1 MLVTDWP
8 GANRFL
14 PPRRGMPRQF
24 SDKRMPDNNTG
35 NIIVPFTMLP
45 GYMEDEERYETR
57 RVFDQLNRD
66 AKEDRLLELLTQRLA
81 AAPPAAAPA
90 PVVAPAPGG
99 GHVPAPVVAA
109 LSPPAH
115 HAPPPAGPGVGVG
128 GVALGGLGP
137 VTPAV
142 DDHEVTIEP
151 PDFGAPPPPPP
162 PSMSPTAAVPR
173 PPPSVHLD
181 PAPAPASGGSW
192 VDELSSKLK
201 SKRTSL
207 SPAALSAL
215 EKGAK
220 THKVEDKDS
229 LPFVAE
235 LLSKAKPTV
244 PSLDTVSARPV
255 ITRPT
260 GIAEPQTAEEKEAQR
275 LSEKATN
282 EVERLPTREQG
293 HWKDKLGLSDLT
305 FVRASDYTTARKCF
319 DAYWSNKSD
328 LVTQANLP
336 KFKKDLAEYARKAFH
351 FNVETGR
358 YAKYI
363 PVKTL
368 RQLEWERAKA
378 ERLKKSEKFYSA
390 STTSRHHPHGQT
402 RPCLPV
408 HWSS

>member
-24 SDKRMPDNNTG
+24 SNTRMPDNNTG
-35 NIIVPFTMLP
+35 NRIVPFTMLP

-81 AAPPAAAPA
+81 AAPAPAAGPPPPPAAPH
-90 PVVAPAPGG
+90 GG
-99 GHVPAPVVAA
+99 GHAPAPVVAA

-137 VTPAV
+137 VVAAGTPAV
-142 DDHEVTIEP
+142 DVTVEIPDSEP
-151 PDFGAPPPPPP
+151 PPPPPPPPP
-162 PSMSPTAAVPR
+162 PSEPHRV
-173 PPPSVHLD
+173 
-181 PAPAPASGGSW
+181 PASEPASSAPVTPALTMVDQLKALKPRKTW
-192 VDELSSKLK
+192 TPDEL
-201 SKRTSL
+201 
-207 SPAALSAL
+207 AALDKGPKKDTEE
-215 EKGAK
+215 EKKAP
-220 THKVEDKDS
+220 

-235 LLSKAKPTV
+235 LRSKAKLAV
-244 PSLDTVSARPV
+244 PIVDARPV

-260 GIAEPQTAEEKEAQR
+260 GIAEPQTAEEKEAQH
-275 LSEKATN
+275 LSEKATD
-282 EVERLPTREQG
+282 EVERLPAREQG
-293 HWKDKLGLSDLT
+293 HWKDTLGLSDLT